1 MDSIPEIIVT
11 AQKRTENLQDVPL
24 AVTAV
29 TGDSLQSRQVTGV
42 GDLAAI
48 APNVNVGSF
57 GGQARIAIRGIGFDT
72 INPGSEGRVAYY
84 IDGVYV
90 SRPAA
95 QFGTFFDVDRV
106 EVLRG
111 PQGTLY
117 GRNATGGAISVVANQ
132 PTSVATGYTNITYG
146 NYNTVRIDAALSGP
160 LTDTIDARVAVSTN
174 SHDGYNRNVY
184 LDQPIDDANTRAI
197 FGRSYAAEPDALIEQ
212 LKKDEAITEA
222 DTLLLTV
229 PNQLG
234 VAYNA
239 HVIEAILTHVA
250 PALGGIRGTVRF
262 RPFDGFTW
270 TLSADFYGEGDHNY
284 GDHYLGVSHPG
295 LIDAGV
301 ALGGTLPTNIRDINS
316 PDEPENHRR
325 IYGVTST
332 IAYDLGAL
340 SLKSI
345 TGYRGSD
352 YTTITDLDNTN
363 LQIAG
368 PFTFFENAHQISQE
382 FQAFGNAGPLKWIGG
397 LYYFDEHIHGGSQ
410 IPLSLV
416 LFGGPDLLQTGYAVA
431 GLTHTQAEAVFG
443 QLDFAVTDRLSL
455 ILGGRYGHEKVG
467 IFDNSQFDLAR
478 PYVPNIPLNNLPG
491 FPRSD
496 STDSNSV
503 TPKASIQYKATDT
516 IDLYATVSKGF
527 KSGGFDL
534 GVLATPYHP
543 ESLWDYEGGIKA
555 TTFSGRLRTNLS
567 AFYYKYTN
575 LQESIVNGTSVIT
588 ENAASA
594 RLYGTELEFTVLP
607 FAQVQ
612 IDGSFT
618 YLNTK
623 YNEFATIDPS
633 APQLG
638 VQNLSGL
645 RLTQAPE
652 LAGNLGAQYQV
663 PISQGEIILRGEA
676 NYVSRVFYTPFNNS
690 AVSTPANV
698 KANAFLTFKTN
709 DQHWSSSLFVRN
721 AFNKV
726 TIANALIASS
736 VIADPVIGTVSP
748 PRTFG
753 VTVGYRF

>member
-1 MDSIPEIIVT
+1 MKALSLVLLGIGAVPHAALSLGGETSKSASGGEMDSIPEIIVT

-132 PTSVATGYTNITYG
+132 PTSVETGYTNITYG

-184 LDQPIDDANTRAI
+184 LDQPIDDANTR
-197 FGRSYAAEPDALIEQ
+197 
-212 LKKDEAITEA
+212 
-222 DTLLLTV
+222 
-229 PNQLG
+229 
-234 VAYNA
+234 
-239 HVIEAILTHVA
+239 
-250 PALGGIRGTVRF
+250 GIRGTVRF

-645 RLTQAPE
+645 QLTQAPE
-652 LAGNLGAQYQV
+652 LADNLGAQYQV

>member
-1 MDSIPEIIVT
+1 MKALSLVLLGIGAVPHAALSLGGETSKSASGGEMDSIPEIIVT

-184 LDQPIDDANTRAI
+184 LDQPIDDANTR
-197 FGRSYAAEPDALIEQ
+197 
-212 LKKDEAITEA
+212 
-222 DTLLLTV
+222 
-229 PNQLG
+229 
-234 VAYNA
+234 
-239 HVIEAILTHVA
+239 
-250 PALGGIRGTVRF
+250 GIRGTVRF

-638 VQNLSGL
+638 VQNLSG
-645 RLTQAPE
+645 RQLTQAPE
-652 LAGNLGAQYQV
+652 LADNLGAQYQV